1 MNTFVLGIGNG
12 IKIISAPWWLL
23 SSWCHWEN
31 LQKEES
37 FVSCF
42 TISSVMKSRSHRI
55 NIHVRAFDWVTFWRQ
70 TQGAIIISQLATSRV
85 GSKVWIITFVAF
97 PINASVIS
105 FTLSNCVLNW
115 HHPFWIVFGRFW
127 KKSRYDCLSNFFKL
141 WSSFKYLN
149 LVQMFHYEQNH
160 QTTSNFLPFP
170 RFPNNMCL
178 RILGIFW
185 QTRLRRSLPLQIW
198 LLAPEATRRK
208 CVGMLYKSWFMMVS
222 KEKSQNS

>member
-1 MNTFVLGIGNG
+1 MELKSSALLGDSCRVGAIG
-12 IKIISAPWWLL
+12 KICKKKNHSWAALL
-23 SSWCHWEN
+23 FQVKKC
-31 LQKEES
+31 
-37 FVSCF
+37 
-42 TISSVMKSRSHRI
+42 RSHRI

-115 HHPFWIVFGRFW
+115 HHPFWIVLGRFW

-141 WSSFKYLN
+141 WSSFEYLN

>member
-1 MNTFVLGIGNG
+1 MELKSSALLGDSCRVGAIG
-12 IKIISAPWWLL
+12 KICKKKNHSWAALL
-23 SSWCHWEN
+23 FQVKKC
-31 LQKEES
+31 
-37 FVSCF
+37 
-42 TISSVMKSRSHRI
+42 RSHRI

-85 GSKVWIITFVAF
+85 CSKVWIITFVAF

-141 WSSFKYLN
+141 WSSFEYLN